1 MHSESPK
8 TFSGQVALVTG
19 AGSGIGAAIAR
30 ALAQGG
36 AMVYLVGRR
45 QSRLDALQAQLIN
58 AGHQAVSRPCDLDRD
73 EDIYSLRDQIGNEQ
87 GHLDLLVHSAGTIL
101 LGAIESASIGD
112 FDKQHRTNVR
122 APYFLTQAL
131 LPFVKHAQG
140 EIVFINSSAGLHTKE
155 QISAYAAT
163 KHALR
168 AVADTLRME
177 VNPHGVRIL
186 SVYPGNTATA
196 MQNTVQDYTGKRIA
210 NEYLL
215 QPEDVASTVIH
226 ALLLPRTAE
235 ITDIQIRPFRKAPA

>member
-1 MHSESPK
+1 MNSEPSK
-8 TFSGQVALVTG
+8 TFSGQVAVVTG
-19 AGSGIGAAIAR
+19 AGSGIGAALAQ

-58 AGHQAVSRPCDLDRD
+58 AGHQAIARPCDLDRD

-87 GHLDLLVHSAGTIL
+87 SELDLLVHSAGTIM
-101 LGAIESASIGD
+101 LGGIESAPIAD
-112 FDKQHRTNVR
+112 FDKQYRTNVR

-131 LPFVKHAQG
+131 LPLVKQAQG
-140 EIVFINSSAGLHTKE
+140 EIVFINSSAGMHTKE
-155 QISAYAAT
+155 QIGAYAAT

-168 AVADTLRME
+168 AVADTLRLE
-177 VNPHGVRIL
+177 VNAHGVRVL

-196 MQNTVQDYTGKRIA
+196 MQSTVQNYTGRRIA
-210 NEYLL
+210 DAYLL
-215 QPEDVASTVIH
+215 QPEDVAATVIH